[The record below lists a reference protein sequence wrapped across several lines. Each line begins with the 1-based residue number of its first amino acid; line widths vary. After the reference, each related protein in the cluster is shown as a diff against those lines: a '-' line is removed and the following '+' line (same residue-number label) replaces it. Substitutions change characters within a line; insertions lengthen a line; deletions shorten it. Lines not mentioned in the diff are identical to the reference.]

1 MAQKVSASVAEALK
15 VDLHI
20 RGSPMR
26 NISRA
31 STRLS
36 PASSPRMVLCLQTG
50 RCTAMTTGLGQP
62 QARGRK
68 LLHQRSLCGRQITLQ
83 T

>member
-1 MAQKVSASVAEALK
+1 MAQKASESVAEALK

-20 RGSPMR
+20 TGFPMR

-36 PASSPRMVLCLQTG
+36 AS
-50 RCTAMTTGLGQP
+50 
-62 QARGRK
+62 
-68 LLHQRSLCGRQITLQ
+68 LLS
-83 T
+83 